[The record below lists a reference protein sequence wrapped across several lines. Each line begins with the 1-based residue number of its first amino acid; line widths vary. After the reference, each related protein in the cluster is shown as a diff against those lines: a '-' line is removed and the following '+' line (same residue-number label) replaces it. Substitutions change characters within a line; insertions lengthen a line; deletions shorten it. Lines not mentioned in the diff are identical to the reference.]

1 MVMVVY
7 SYLWEDNYLLDFS
20 LRFVINQKNMW
31 LGGHLYS
38 HQYSKADVELWS
50 CDLIN
55 MDFVGN
61 VQFHS
66 FKYFYLIFALL
77 LCHLDVVEAFDGGD
91 AVTLVIGALIAVMAT
106 CACLG
111 CIAKRRSIVQQ
122 NYDRSAHESL
132 IWWVSS
138 TLIEI
143 VWTRHHAGWVRIW
156 SFHTLESLYT
166 CLTVY

>member
-1 MVMVVY
+1 
-7 SYLWEDNYLLDFS
+7 
-20 LRFVINQKNMW
+20 
-31 LGGHLYS
+31 
-38 HQYSKADVELWS
+38 
-50 CDLIN
+50 
-55 MDFVGN
+55 MDSVGN

-66 FKYFYLIFALL
+66 FQYFNLIFALL

-132 IWWVSS
+132 I
-138 TLIEI
+138 
-143 VWTRHHAGWVRIW
+143 
-156 SFHTLESLYT
+156 
-166 CLTVY
+166 